1 MYLTGI
7 FALRPFSKS
16 FDEQTLS
23 PLNKVMVLALDLLFS
38 LDEAVRGRA
47 PGVGLLHK
55 VPSIK
60 PKMVTVCQNGIRQT
74 RPNTDKQNLQGYE
87 CDFPK

>member
-1 MYLTGI
+1 
-7 FALRPFSKS
+7 
-16 FDEQTLS
+16 
-23 PLNKVMVLALDLLFS
+23 MVLALDLLFS
-38 LDEAVRGRA
+38 IDEAVRGRA

-87 CDFPK
+87 